1 MNKLLEKIDDIKEK
15 LTSQE
20 YLDIVNCLLEPLDYQ
35 VLFKR
40 EFIINMQLIHRLLTF
55 INSRDLDEEHIINLI
70 EDILRSVYKRG
81 SDDFYEEYKKIIRLN
96 DNLLTLSL
104 DIN

>member
-20 YLDIVNCLLEPLDYQ
+20 YLEIVNCLLEPLDYQ

-40 EFIINMQLIHRLLTF
+40 EFIINMQLIHRLLIS
-55 INSRDLDEEHIINLI
+55 INSRDLDENHILNII
-70 EDILRSVYKRG
+70 EDILKLVYYKISDDYYNEYKRIC
-81 SDDFYEEYKKIIRLN
+81 SVN
-96 DNLLTLSL
+96 DQLLTFTI
-104 DIN
+104 DI